1 MIKSSCAFVFAY
13 FCDLMTKKTSRTM
26 FCLRPVKGGSPLQGA
41 WQSSAFLFF
50 FLSLRSSFSL
60 FFFSFFCFL
69 PTPHFY
75 SLHSLLF
82 SYVVKTNAFLF
93 LFLSFSGLFTFNTPE
108 IRPIWTFLR
117 IIFSAYWKRKIADEK
132 ERHHQYW
139 KIASQLESD
148 MIQSEKDRDKHK
160 SECLSFIHHYL
171 FYFATYL
178 LT

>member
-26 FCLRPVKGGSPLQGA
+26 FCLQPVKGGSPLQGA
-41 WQSSAFLFF
+41 WQSPAFLFF

-93 LFLSFSGLFTFNTPE
+93 LFFCRFPGFSL
-108 IRPIWTFLR
+108 PICRKSGRFELFLR
-117 IIFSAYWKRKIADEK
+117 IIFSAY
-132 ERHHQYW
+132 
-139 KIASQLESD
+139 
-148 MIQSEKDRDKHK
+148 
-160 SECLSFIHHYL
+160 
-171 FYFATYL
+171 
-178 LT
+178 

>member
-93 LFLSFSGLFTFNTPE
+93 LFLSFSGLFTSNMPE
-108 IRPIWTFLR
+108 IRPIWTFFADYL
-117 IIFSAYWKRKIADEK
+117 FSILNMKNKK
-132 ERHHQYW
+132 ERLPTR
-139 KIASQLESD
+139 KKDTTSI
-148 MIQSEKDRDKHK
+148 EK
-160 SECLSFIHHYL
+160 
-171 FYFATYL
+171 L
-178 LT
+178 LHN

>member
-93 LFLSFSGLFTFNTPE
+93 LFFVVFRAFHFQYAGNPAYLNFFADYLFSILNM
-108 IRPIWTFLR
+108 
-117 IIFSAYWKRKIADEK
+117 KNKK
-132 ERHHQYW
+132 ERLPTR
-139 KIASQLESD
+139 KKDTTSI
-148 MIQSEKDRDKHK
+148 EK
-160 SECLSFIHHYL
+160 
-171 FYFATYL
+171 L
-178 LT
+178 LHN